1 MGSYKRFTQDIMSDL
16 RRLYDALEEI
26 YGYEDSIEEA
36 LELLEDCN
44 ETVHCKDCKNRYTEN
59 CPVRHSKEYTDDD
72 WYCADG
78 EKW

>member
-1 MGSYKRFTQDIMSDL
+1 MGSYKRNTQDIMSDL
-16 RRLYDALEEI
+16 RRLYDALEELD
-26 YGYEDSIEEA
+26 GYEGPLEEA

-44 ETVHCKDCKNRYTEN
+44 ETVRCKDCKNRYTVH
-59 CPVRHSKEYTDDD
+59 CPVNESKKYTDDD